1 MSLKSWLHRVVP
13 LMLLLIPSLAAAQG
27 IEPDRQRLRTALDDI
42 RTLRTEYAEAFNNK
56 DAAAVSAMYAD
67 DGVIIQPDGS
77 MLSGEQI
84 RTAMAEQASTWPHT
98 VVASDTVRVYG
109 STAVDIGTITN
120 HPAGG
125 GESKQRYVAVLR
137 RGMRGWKVAHVVL
150 VDTK

>member
-67 DGVIIQPDGS
+67 DGMVIQPDGS

-84 RTAMAEQASTWPHT
+84 RTAMAEHWLADPARRQRLVERIPLGRIAEVEDVVGSVLYFLAPASAFVTGQILY
-98 VVASDTVRVYG
+98 VDG
-109 STAVDIGTITN
+109 GLTAC
-120 HPAGG
+120 
-125 GESKQRYVAVLR
+125 Q
-137 RGMRGWKVAHVVL
+137 
-150 VDTK
+150 